1 MGADCSL
8 ACLTPDKESGRYVC
22 NLNLL
27 ELSPP
32 CIARLFHTLSVV
44 EVFRGDVG
52 LSLCHWIE
60 VCVNRRTV
68 CDFEVIHIV
77 GSRWVWVGDLAR
89 RVHCGRARR
98 LGGRLRFALHS
109 HRCWHAVHTGWKNY
123 LEKEGQ

>member
-1 MGADCSL
+1 M
-8 ACLTPDKESGRYVC
+8 C

-68 CDFEVIHIV
+68 CDLEVIHIV

-98 LGGRLRFALHS
+98 LGGRLRLALHA